1 VALASRNALRP
12 HPLKVVRSSGALG
25 PEPGNGEPVG
35 PRSIPSFREI
45 IDEYGVQVW
54 RTLHYCGTPSADL
67 QDLCQEVFLVIH
79 RRIADFEG
87 RSSLRTW
94 IYQICVRVA
103 AGHRRKARFR
113 HEQVV
118 AEPPDSPVLPTQAD
132 ALDDAR
138 MLDRLFTILDGLEQ
152 SKREV
157 FVLYEMEEQAMTEI
171 AEALDCP
178 LRTAYSRLEAA
189 RQEIMRAWQR
199 EEIRWRRP

>member
-1 VALASRNALRP
+1 VALASRSAFRHHLEIVPTVAPSPFESPPANPAGQRTI
-12 HPLKVVRSSGALG
+12 
-25 PEPGNGEPVG
+25 PG
-35 PRSIPSFREI
+35 FRQI
-45 IDEYGVQVW
+45 VDEYGVQVW
-54 RTLHYCGTPSADL
+54 RTLHYCGVHSADL

-113 HEQVV
+113 YEQVV
-118 AEPPDSPVLPTQAD
+118 AEPPDCAVLPTQGD

-138 MLDRLFTILDGLEQ
+138 MLDRLFVILNGLEQ

-157 FVLYEMEEQAMTEI
+157 FVLYEMEEQSMSEI

-189 RQEIMRAWQR
+189 RQEITRAWQR
-199 EEIRWRRP
+199 EEIRWRKP

>member
-1 VALASRNALRP
+1 MPTVAASQLESTPADPAGQRI
-12 HPLKVVRSSGALG
+12 
-25 PEPGNGEPVG
+25 PG
-35 PRSIPSFREI
+35 FRQI
-45 IDEYGVQVW
+45 VDEYGVQVW
-54 RTLHYCGTPSADL
+54 RTLHYCGVHSADI

-94 IYQICVRVA
+94 IYQICIRVA

-113 HEQVV
+113 YEQVV
-118 AEPPDSPVLPTQAD
+118 AEPPDCAVLPTQGD

-138 MLDRLFTILDGLEQ
+138 MLDRLFVILNGLEQ

-157 FVLYEMEEQAMTEI
+157 FVLYEMEEQSMSEI
-171 AEALDCP
+171 AAALDCP

-189 RQEIMRAWQR
+189 RQEITRAWQR
-199 EEIRWRRP
+199 EEIRWRKP

>member
-1 VALASRNALRP
+1 MALASRNALRP
-12 HPLKVVRSSGALG
+12 NPLKVVSSTGTIGSEPHSGA
-25 PEPGNGEPVG
+25 PAG
-35 PRSIPSFREI
+35 PRSLPSFREI
-45 IDEYGVQVW
+45 VDEYGVQVW
-54 RTLHYCGTPSADL
+54 RTLHYCGAPSADL

-79 RRIADFEG
+79 RRIAEFEG

-113 HEQVV
+113 YEQVV

-132 ALDDAR
+132 TLDDAR
-138 MLDRLFTILDGLEQ
+138 MLERLFAILNGIEP

-157 FVLYEMEEQAMTEI
+157 FVLYELEEQAMTEI